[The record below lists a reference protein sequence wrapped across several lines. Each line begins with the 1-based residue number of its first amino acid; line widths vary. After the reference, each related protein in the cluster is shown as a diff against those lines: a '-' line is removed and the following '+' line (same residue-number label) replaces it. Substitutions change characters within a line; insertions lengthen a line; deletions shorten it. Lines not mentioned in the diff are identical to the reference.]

1 MGKIKIIILL
11 MALIHINLEIFGTE
25 PTTLSHKR
33 LVVWL
38 SDGEKVY
45 FDLNDNP
52 QTSFSE
58 SGVSIETNMLK
69 ISYPFNH
76 IIKYTYEDSST
87 DIVDLKAN
95 EMRVYMNENGLV
107 FDNIKHGTLI
117 NIVTIDGKIIDTLK
131 VDNGKNFTIPLNK
144 YTNGVYL
151 IKINNITYKIL
162 KQ

>member
-11 MALIHINLEIFGTE
+11 MALLHINVDIFGTE
-25 PTTLSHKR
+25 LTTLSHKR

-69 ISYPFNH
+69 ISYPFNN

-131 VDNGKNFTIPLNK
+131 VDNGKNFTITLNK